1 MKQDPSPA
9 ETPEAIIKSVQ
20 WLLKPLV
27 KLLIH
32 YKITLPQLIQWLK
45 IIYVDVAENEFSL
58 PNKEQTDSR
67 ISMLT
72 GVHRKD
78 VRSIRHETRQLPQ
91 QAPGSLSAQILARWM
106 GDSHYLTK
114 GGKPRTLP
122 FEPQA
127 DNSPSFTHL
136 VAEVSRQDIRAR
148 VMLDEWL
155 AAGIVSINSKQQIQ
169 LNSDHIIPSEDFNEQ
184 AKFYGRILHDH
195 ISTSSNNL
203 TSKETPLFDRYIY
216 YNNLTPKSV
225 ATLKSLVEKQGM
237 SLLEK
242 INRKARELQISDRDK
257 ADHTQRFS
265 TGLFFFQEDQQNS
278 KQESPSDEK
287 R

>member
-1 MKQDPSPA
+1 MKQDSSPPEA
-9 ETPEAIIKSVQ
+9 PEAIIKSIQ

-45 IIYVDVAENEFSL
+45 IIYVEIAENEFSL

-78 VRSIRHETRQLPQ
+78 VRSIRHETKALPQ
-91 QAPGSLSAQILARWM
+91 QAPGSLSAQILARWL

-114 GGKPRTLP
+114 GGKPRALP

-127 DNSPSFTHL
+127 DSSPSFTDL

-155 AAGIVSINSKQQIQ
+155 AAGIVSINSKQHIH
-169 LNSDHIIPSEDFNEQ
+169 LNMDNIIPSEDFNEQ

-195 ISTSSNNL
+195 ISTSSDNL
-203 TSKETPLFDRYIY
+203 IKNDAPLFDRYIY

-237 SLLEK
+237 TLLEK
-242 INRKARELQISDRDK
+242 VNRKARELQINDRDQ
-257 ADHTQRFS
+257 ANHSQRFS
-265 TGLFFFQEDQQNS
+265 TGLYFFQEKQPNS
-278 KQESPSDEK
+278 EQDSHNDE